1 MRKSVILLFLMLLI
15 MLLLIIPANAE
26 TTQWYTYEK
35 GMDAASSMEKPV
47 ILDFY
52 ADWCGPCIVMENST
66 YPDPR
71 VVSELKDFV
80 AIKVNTQIR
89 IDIEKKYN
97 IAYYPTIVFLDPK
110 GSEISR
116 HVGYL
121 GPEDM
126 VQTIQESRGKL
137 PKETPGFQVLYLLLA
152 VSLLIIGKRITG

>member
-1 MRKSVILLFLMLLI
+1 MSRSVMLLLFLI
-15 MLLLIIPANAE
+15 VLIIIPVNAE

-52 ADWCGPCIVMENST
+52 ADWCSPCIEMEKST

-89 IDIEKKYN
+89 IDIENKYN

-126 VQTIQESRGKL
+126 VQTIKESRGKL
-137 PKETPGFQVLYLLLA
+137 PKEAPGFQALYLLLA
-152 VSLLIIGKRITG
+152 VSLLIIKRRITG

>member
-1 MRKSVILLFLMLLI
+1 MRKSVILLFLIVLI
-15 MLLLIIPANAE
+15 IIPANAE
-26 TTQWYTYEK
+26 TQWYTYEK

-52 ADWCGPCIVMENST
+52 ADWCGPCIEMENST

-80 AIKVNTQIR
+80 AIKVDTQIR
-89 IDIEKKYN
+89 IDIENKYN
-97 IAYYPTIVFLDPK
+97 IAYYPTIIFLDPK
-110 GSEISR
+110 GSEVSR

-137 PKETPGFQVLYLLLA
+137 PKEARGFQALYLLLA
-152 VSLLIIGKRITG
+152 VSLLIIQKRIIG

>member
-1 MRKSVILLFLMLLI
+1 RRSVILLLLLI
-15 MLLLIIPANAE
+15 VLIIIPANAE

-35 GMDAASSMEKPV
+35 GMDAASSTGKPV

-52 ADWCGPCIVMENST
+52 ADWCGPCIEMEKST
-66 YPDPR
+66 YPDSR

-121 GPEDM
+121 GHEDM

-137 PKETPGFQVLYLLLA
+137 PKEAMGFQALSLLLA
-152 VSLLIIGKRITG
+152 ISLLVIQKRIIG

>member
-1 MRKSVILLFLMLLI
+1 M
-15 MLLLIIPANAE
+15 IIPANAE

-80 AIKVNTQIR
+80 AIKVNTQVR
-89 IDIEKKYN
+89 IDIERKYN
-97 IAYYPTIVFLDPK
+97 IAYA
-110 GSEISR
+110 
-116 HVGYL
+116 
-121 GPEDM
+121 
-126 VQTIQESRGKL
+126 ES
-137 PKETPGFQVLYLLLA
+137 
-152 VSLLIIGKRITG
+152 TG

>member
-1 MRKSVILLFLMLLI
+1 MCKSVILLFLILLI
-15 MLLLIIPANAE
+15 IIPANAE
-26 TTQWYTYEK
+26 TTQWYTYEN
-35 GMDAASSMEKPV
+35 GMDAASSMEKAV

-52 ADWCGPCIVMENST
+52 ADWCGPCIAMENST

-80 AIKVNTQIR
+80 AIKVDTQIR
-89 IDIEKKYN
+89 IDIENKYN
-97 IAYYPTIVFLDPK
+97 IAYYPTIIFLDPK

-126 VQTIQESRGKL
+126 VQIIQESRGKL
-137 PKETPGFQVLYLLLA
+137 PEEAPGFQALSLLLA
-152 VSLLIIGKRITG
+152 LLLLIIKKRITG